1 MFLFFKFIKANFFLQ
16 NYFVYNVTFE
26 TSVIIYILYIYTHK
40 TLSYVLTIDIK
51 LIINFLFVLFKCLL

>member
-26 TSVIIYILYIYTHK
+26 TSVIIYIYYIYTHTK
-40 TLSYVLTIDIK
+40 HLAMY
-51 LIINFLFVLFKCLL
+51 